1 MNEKPRQSKSQSY
14 KFFHPVYG
22 KKKKNQLNLL
32 DQFCDS
38 TIQIFKLKLSQLYFQ
53 ILDNKRNSNPLLA
66 FGFKFHYIKKIY
78 KNHMNMT
85 QKKMV

>member
-1 MNEKPRQSKSQSY
+1 MKSPVNPRVKAIS
-14 KFFHPVYG
+14 FFTLSMG
-22 KKKKNQLNLL
+22 KKKNQLNLL
-32 DQFCDS
+32 DQFCDG
-38 TIQIFKLKLSQLYFQ
+38 TIQIFKLKLNQLYFQ

-85 QKKMV
+85 KKKMI

>member
-22 KKKKNQLNLL
+22 EKKNQLNLL
-32 DQFCDS
+32 DQFCDG
-38 TIQIFKLKLSQLYFQ
+38 TIQIFKLKLNQLYFP

-66 FGFKFHYIKKIY
+66 FGFKFHYIIFFY

-85 QKKMV
+85 QKKMI

>member
-1 MNEKPRQSKSQSY
+1 MKSPVNPRVKAIS
-14 KFFHPVYG
+14 FFTLSMG

-85 QKKMV
+85 QKKII